1 MMLFLEADFSFVFI
15 QYEFVAKFLWIVF
28 AKTQAVEVA
37 RAGRLWK
44 SFPERW
50 SHRKPRQ
57 GHVRSTSQDRSQA
70 RLHRRVLLV
79 EGLHRASPVE
89 YPAHRRQRE

>member
-28 AKTQAVEVA
+28 SKTQAVEAA
-37 RAGRLWK
+37 RAGRPWE
-44 SFPERW
+44 SSPERW

-57 GHVRSTSQDRSQA
+57 GHARSTNQDRSQA
-70 RLHRRVLLV
+70 RLRRRALLV
-79 EGLHRASPVE
+79 EGLHCASPVE
-89 YPAHRRQRE
+89 CLVHRHQRE